1 MLFFVGEG
9 KIMDKLKER
18 FIKSGLKGFREE
30 EVASFALFLAGEQDA
45 EKKGNEVVGALGGLC
60 NAVKAEV
67 NELISYAGEKGA
79 LFLSFMG
86 KAEIYLREIKAEGE
100 VIVTSLDVLDYA
112 QRLLGNYR
120 TEILTAVFLD
130 YGGNV
135 LTHAQYGGEANNYA
149 NVSIRSVLKY
159 ALQTNCAK
167 VFLAHNHPAGG
178 GASRQDIDFTSKL
191 YCALK
196 WAGVILLD
204 HIILTSGE
212 IYSFYDKGLI
222 SKMEENYRRA
232 YGK

>member
-9 KIMDKLKER
+9 EIMDKLKER
-18 FIKSGLKGFREE
+18 FIAGGLKGFNEN
-30 EVASFALFLAGEQDA
+30 EVASLALFLAGEKEA
-45 EKKGNEVVGALGGLC
+45 EEKGKEVVGAFGGLS
-60 NAVKAEV
+60 NAIKAEV
-67 NELISYAGEKGA
+67 NELTAYAGERGA
-79 LFLSFMG
+79 LLLSFMG
-86 KAEIYLREIKAEGE
+86 KAEAYLREAKAKKQ
-100 VIVTSLDVLDYA
+100 VIATSLDVLDYT

-120 TEILTAVFLD
+120 TEILAAVFLD

-149 NVSIRSVLKY
+149 HVSIRSILKY

-178 GASRQDIDFTSKL
+178 GASQQDIDFTSRL

-196 WAGVILLD
+196 WAGVMLLD
-204 HIILTSGE
+204 HVILTNGD